1 MKLFE
6 SPVLEEFK
14 MADETNS
21 NELISAPALQEENS
35 TTNVVDSLGEVNNSD
50 SLDSNIEENLVEPDE
65 VTIEPVITSEETN
78 IADIAISDETATAI
92 DSEIGDSVDSKAE
105 LSEESEFETSEE
117 ASEVE
122 VKDSKI
128 EEAAQEKGSPEPL
141 PVKDAPK
148 KEPRTEAEILELVSK
163 LVSEIDAISVS
174 ALSADSN
181 MEAAGDLLEEKTKL
195 QEDFQDWHERRK
207 GSYAWKLVN
216 TLKTYRSDLE
226 KDEKELRDFAASE
239 SALKEGFGEATRK
252 WFMKRFWMNF
262 SISWITLFVLYLVNR
277 FSDEISTFLANAF
290 GGRSF
295 LKQGLDFALRNA
307 LGLSLRQVIGS
318 IFGISFLHFIGL
330 LFAYSR
336 RNSEH
341 SQLVAEESAAATAME
356 NGIESV
362 RNARERIDSLHPQVS
377 QVIEV
382 LSFGLHN
389 PWKIDNNSLLFTGSV
404 PNTAILPASVEVAV
418 PTIVKKSPKYEEL
431 VLRTMNKIQIAG
443 WRDQAFKKVVQ
454 ELAESIGFGANE
466 MAVRELDEDQRKS
479 GKRQLL
485 IAAGKDPA
493 PTEKI
498 GIEQVEIFTKVTQEE
513 VLPKS
518 QPQIV
523 SLRPNPLEGL
533 ELDGS
538 IGFNIQDGVS
548 KWEVYLSEI
557 ADLAAPW
564 STSTFSSKGQGQSKH
579 INVESIF
586 ISSEQV
592 NKLTKPG
599 VAGEVAV
606 RPGARPFEVAIRV
619 DFSEWCKPDEV
630 AIFSDFTATSEQIE
644 RWSRGGSTHGVTIHS
659 DGQGQ
664 EIPTAPDG
672 LVL

>member
-1 MKLFE
+1 
-6 SPVLEEFK
+6 

-35 TTNVVDSLGEVNNSD
+35 TTNVVNSLDEVNNSD

-65 VTIEPVITSEETN
+65 ATIEPVITSDETN

-122 VKDSKI
+122 VQDSKI

-262 SISWITLFVLYLVNR
+262 SISWVTLFVLYLVNR
-277 FSDEISTFLANAF
+277 FSDQISTFLANAF

-644 RWSRGGSTHGVTIHS
+644 RWSRGGSTHGVTINSDAQSDDEHSAS
-659 DGQGQ
+659 DG
-664 EIPTAPDG
+664 II
-672 LVL
+672 V

>member
-1 MKLFE
+1 
-6 SPVLEEFK
+6 

-21 NELISAPALQEENS
+21 NDLISAPALQEENS

-65 VTIEPVITSEETN
+65 VTIEPVITSKETN

-105 LSEESEFETSEE
+105 LSEESESETSEE

-122 VKDSKI
+122 VQDSKI

-163 LVSEIDAISVS
+163 LVLEIDAISVS

-216 TLKTYRSDLE
+216 TLKVYRSDLE

-277 FSDEISTFLANAF
+277 FSDQISTFLANAF

-362 RNARERIDSLHPQVS
+362 RNARERIDSLHPQVP

-382 LSFGLHN
+382 LSLGLHN

-443 WRDQAFKKVVQ
+443 WRDQAFKRVIQ

-466 MAVRELDEDQRKS
+466 MALRELDEDQRKS

-485 IAAGKDPA
+485 IVAGKDPA

-592 NKLTKPG
+592 NKLAKPE
-599 VAGEVAV
+599 VAGKVAV

-630 AIFSDFTATSEQIE
+630 AIFSDFTATPEQIE

-659 DGQGQ
+659 DAQSD
-664 EIPTAPDG
+664 DG
-672 LVL
+672 HSASDGIIV

>member
-1 MKLFE
+1 
-6 SPVLEEFK
+6 
-14 MADETNS
+14 MADQTNS
-21 NELISAPALQEENS
+21 NELISTSALQKENS
-35 TTNVVDSLGEVNNSD
+35 TTNVVDSLDEVNNSD
-50 SLDSNIEENLVEPDE
+50 FLDSNIEENLVEPDE

-105 LSEESEFETSEE
+105 LSEESESETSEE

-122 VKDSKI
+122 VQDSKI

-181 MEAAGDLLEEKTKL
+181 MEVAGDLLEEKTKL

-277 FSDEISTFLANAF
+277 FSDQISTFLANAF

-362 RNARERIDSLHPQVS
+362 RNARERIDSLHPQVP

-382 LSFGLHN
+382 LSLGLHN

-564 STSTFSSKGQGQSKH
+564 STSTFSSKGQAQSKH
-579 INVESIF
+579 IKVESIF

-630 AIFSDFTATSEQIE
+630 AIFSDFTATPEQIE
-644 RWSRGGSTHGVTIHS
+644 RWSRGGSTHGVTINSDAQSDDEHSAS
-659 DGQGQ
+659 DG
-664 EIPTAPDG
+664 II
-672 LVL
+672 V

>member
-1 MKLFE
+1 
-6 SPVLEEFK
+6 
-14 MADETNS
+14 MADQTNS
-21 NELISAPALQEENS
+21 NELISTSALQKENS

-105 LSEESEFETSEE
+105 LSEESESETSEE
-117 ASEVE
+117 ASEAE
-122 VKDSKI
+122 VQDSKI
-128 EEAAQEKGSPEPL
+128 EEDAQEIGSPEPL

-181 MEAAGDLLEEKTKL
+181 MEVAGDLLEEKTKL

-277 FSDEISTFLANAF
+277 FSDQISTFLANAF

-362 RNARERIDSLHPQVS
+362 RNARERIDSLHPQVP

-382 LSFGLHN
+382 LSLGLHN

-564 STSTFSSKGQGQSKH
+564 STSTFSSKGQAQSKH
-579 INVESIF
+579 IKVESIF

-630 AIFSDFTATSEQIE
+630 AIFSDFTATPDQIE

>member
-1 MKLFE
+1 
-6 SPVLEEFK
+6 

-277 FSDEISTFLANAF
+277 FSDQISTFLANAF

-579 INVESIF
+579 INVESILEPTKHLSFNHLNRRQVSSREYYFNTLSYFMF
-586 ISSEQV
+586 IV
-592 NKLTKPG
+592 
-599 VAGEVAV
+599 
-606 RPGARPFEVAIRV
+606 
-619 DFSEWCKPDEV
+619 
-630 AIFSDFTATSEQIE
+630 
-644 RWSRGGSTHGVTIHS
+644 STHDVIIYDCTLNLILIFLS
-659 DGQGQ
+659 
-664 EIPTAPDG
+664 
-672 LVL
+672 

>member
-1 MKLFE
+1 
-6 SPVLEEFK
+6 

-105 LSEESEFETSEE
+105 LSEEPEPETSEE
-117 ASEVE
+117 ASEAE
-122 VKDSKI
+122 VPDSKI
-128 EEAAQEKGSPEPL
+128 EEDAQEIGSPEPL

-207 GSYAWKLVN
+207 GSFAWKLVS

-239 SALKEGFGEATRK
+239 SALEEGFGEATRK

-277 FSDEISTFLANAF
+277 FSDQISTFLANAF

-362 RNARERIDSLHPQVS
+362 RNARERIDSLHPQVP

-630 AIFSDFTATSEQIE
+630 AIFSDFTATPEQIE
-644 RWSRGGSTHGVTIHS
+644 RWSRGGSTHGVTINSDAQSDDEHSAS
-659 DGQGQ
+659 DG
-664 EIPTAPDG
+664 II
-672 LVL
+672 V

>member
-1 MKLFE
+1 
-6 SPVLEEFK
+6 
-14 MADETNS
+14 MADQTNS
-21 NELISAPALQEENS
+21 NELISTSALQKENS
-35 TTNVVDSLGEVNNSD
+35 TTNVVDSLDEVNNSD
-50 SLDSNIEENLVEPDE
+50 FLDSNIEENLVEPDE

-105 LSEESEFETSEE
+105 LSEESESEASEE

-122 VKDSKI
+122 VQDSKV

-277 FSDEISTFLANAF
+277 FSDQISTFLANAF

-362 RNARERIDSLHPQVS
+362 RNARERIDSLHPQVP

-382 LSFGLHN
+382 LSLGLHN

-418 PTIVKKSPKYEEL
+418 PTSVKKSPKYEEL

-454 ELAESIGFGANE
+454 ELAESIGFGAND

-564 STSTFSSKGQGQSKH
+564 STSTFSSKGQAQSKH
-579 INVESIF
+579 IKVESIF

-592 NKLTKPG
+592 NKMTKPG

-630 AIFSDFTATSEQIE
+630 AIFSDFTATPEQIE

>member
-1 MKLFE
+1 
-6 SPVLEEFK
+6 
-14 MADETNS
+14 MADQTNS
-21 NELISAPALQEENS
+21 NELISTSALQKENS

-262 SISWITLFVLYLVNR
+262 SISWVTLFVLYLVNR
-277 FSDEISTFLANAF
+277 FSDQISTFLANAF

-341 SQLVAEESAAATAME
+341 SQLVAEESAAATAIE

-362 RNARERIDSLHPQVS
+362 RNARERIDSLHPQVP

-382 LSFGLHN
+382 LSLGLHN

>member
-1 MKLFE
+1 
-6 SPVLEEFK
+6 

-181 MEAAGDLLEEKTKL
+181 MEVAGDLLEEKTKL

-277 FSDEISTFLANAF
+277 FSDQISTFLANAF

>member
-1 MKLFE
+1 
-6 SPVLEEFK
+6 

-105 LSEESEFETSEE
+105 LSEEPESETSEE

-122 VKDSKI
+122 VQDSKI
-128 EEAAQEKGSPEPL
+128 EEDTLEKDDSEVL

-148 KEPRTEAEILELVSK
+148 KEPRTEAEILDLVGK
-163 LVSEIDAISVS
+163 LVSEIDAISFS
-174 ALSADSN
+174 ALNADSN

-362 RNARERIDSLHPQVS
+362 RNARERIDSLHPQVP

-564 STSTFSSKGQGQSKH
+564 STSTFSSKGQAQSKH
-579 INVESIF
+579 IKVESIF

-592 NKLTKPG
+592 NKMTKPG

-630 AIFSDFTATSEQIE
+630 AIFSDFTATPEQIE

>member
-1 MKLFE
+1 
-6 SPVLEEFK
+6 
-14 MADETNS
+14 MADQTTS
-21 NELISAPALQEENS
+21 NELISTSALQKENS
-35 TTNVVDSLGEVNNSD
+35 TTNVVDSLDEVNNSD
-50 SLDSNIEENLVEPDE
+50 FLDSNIEENLVEPDE

-105 LSEESEFETSEE
+105 LSEESESEASEE

-122 VKDSKI
+122 VQDSKV

-277 FSDEISTFLANAF
+277 FSDQISTFLANAF

-362 RNARERIDSLHPQVS
+362 RNARERIDSLHPQVP

-382 LSFGLHN
+382 LSLGLHN

-564 STSTFSSKGQGQSKH
+564 STSTFSSKGQAQSKH
-579 INVESIF
+579 IKVESIF

-630 AIFSDFTATSEQIE
+630 AIFSDFTATPEQIE

>member
-1 MKLFE
+1 
-6 SPVLEEFK
+6 

-122 VKDSKI
+122 VQDSKI

-262 SISWITLFVLYLVNR
+262 SISWVTLFVLYLVNR
-277 FSDEISTFLANAF
+277 FSDQISTFLANAF

>member
-1 MKLFE
+1 
-6 SPVLEEFK
+6 
-14 MADETNS
+14 MADQTNS
-21 NELISAPALQEENS
+21 NELISTSALQKENS

-105 LSEESEFETSEE
+105 LSEESESETSEE
-117 ASEVE
+117 ASEAE
-122 VKDSKI
+122 VQDSKI
-128 EEAAQEKGSPEPL
+128 EEDAQEIGSPEPL

-148 KEPRTEAEILELVSK
+148 KELRTEAEILELVSK

-181 MEAAGDLLEEKTKL
+181 MEVAGDLLEEKTKL

-277 FSDEISTFLANAF
+277 FSDQISTFLANAF

-362 RNARERIDSLHPQVS
+362 RNARERIDSLHPQVP

-382 LSFGLHN
+382 LSLGLHN

-564 STSTFSSKGQGQSKH
+564 STSTFSSKGQAQSKH
-579 INVESIF
+579 IKVESIF

-592 NKLTKPG
+592 NKMTKPG

-630 AIFSDFTATSEQIE
+630 AIFSDFTATPEQIE

>member
-1 MKLFE
+1 M
-6 SPVLEEFK
+6 V
-14 MADETNS
+14 DETNS
-21 NELISAPALQEENS
+21 NELISAPAIQEENS
-35 TTNVVDSLGEVNNSD
+35 TTNVVDSLGDVNNLD
-50 SLDSNIEENLVEPDE
+50 SSDSNIEESLVATDE
-65 VTIEPVITSEETN
+65 VTIEPVLTSEESN
-78 IADIAISDETATAI
+78 IADIAISEETATAI
-92 DSEIGDSVDSKAE
+92 DSEIDDSVDSKAE
-105 LSEESEFETSEE
+105 LSEESESEISEE
-117 ASEVE
+117 TPEVE
-122 VKDSKI
+122 AQDSKI
-128 EEAAQEKGSPEPL
+128 DEDAQEKGSPEPL

-163 LVSEIDAISVS
+163 LVLEIDAISVS
-174 ALSADSN
+174 ALNADSN
-181 MEAAGDLLEEKTKL
+181 MEVAGDLLEEKTKL

-277 FSDEISTFLANAF
+277 FSDQISTFLANAF

-356 NGIESV
+356 NGIETV
-362 RNARERIDSLHPQVS
+362 RNARERIDSLHPQVP

-382 LSFGLHN
+382 LSLGLHN

-498 GIEQVEIFTKVTQEE
+498 
-513 VLPKS
+513 
-518 QPQIV
+518 
-523 SLRPNPLEGL
+523 
-533 ELDGS
+533 
-538 IGFNIQDGVS
+538 
-548 KWEVYLSEI
+548 
-557 ADLAAPW
+557 
-564 STSTFSSKGQGQSKH
+564 
-579 INVESIF
+579 
-586 ISSEQV
+586 
-592 NKLTKPG
+592 
-599 VAGEVAV
+599 
-606 RPGARPFEVAIRV
+606 
-619 DFSEWCKPDEV
+619 
-630 AIFSDFTATSEQIE
+630 
-644 RWSRGGSTHGVTIHS
+644 
-659 DGQGQ
+659 
-664 EIPTAPDG
+664 
-672 LVL
+672 

>member
-1 MKLFE
+1 M
-6 SPVLEEFK
+6 V
-14 MADETNS
+14 DETNS
-21 NELISAPALQEENS
+21 NELISPPAILEENPA
-35 TTNVVDSLGEVNNSD
+35 TNVVESLGEVNNLD
-50 SLDSNIEENLVEPDE
+50 SLDSNIEKSPVTPDE
-65 VTIEPVITSEETN
+65 ATVESVNGLEETDVPEIEISEE
-78 IADIAISDETATAI
+78 ATTEI
-92 DSEIGDSVDSKAE
+92 DSEIDDSVDLPVEKI
-105 LSEESEFETSEE
+105 EESAFETSEE
-117 ASEVE
+117 APEVE
-122 VKDSKI
+122 AQDSKI
-128 EEAAQEKGSPEPL
+128 EVATQESDNPEAL

-163 LVSEIDAISVS
+163 LVLEIDAISVS
-174 ALSADSN
+174 TLKADSN

-277 FSDEISTFLANAF
+277 FSDQISTFLANAF

-318 IFGISFLHFIGL
+318 IFGISFLHFVGL

-341 SQLVAEESAAATAME
+341 SQLVAEESADAAAME
-356 NGIESV
+356 NGIEEV
-362 RNARERIDSLHPQVS
+362 RNARERIDSLHPQVP

-382 LSFGLHN
+382 LSLGLHN

-564 STSTFSSKGQGQSKH
+564 STSTFSSKGQAQSKH

-592 NKLTKPG
+592 NKMTKPG

-630 AIFSDFTATSEQIE
+630 AIFSDFTAKPEQIE

-659 DGQGQ
+659 DGQDQ
-664 EIPTAPDG
+664 DIPTAPDG

>member
-1 MKLFE
+1 
-6 SPVLEEFK
+6 
-14 MADETNS
+14 MADQTNS
-21 NELISAPALQEENS
+21 NELISTSALQKENS

-262 SISWITLFVLYLVNR
+262 SISWVTLFVLYLVNR
-277 FSDEISTFLANAF
+277 FSDQISTFLANAF

-606 RPGARPFEVAIRV
+606 RPGSRPFEVAIRV

>member
-1 MKLFE
+1 
-6 SPVLEEFK
+6 

-181 MEAAGDLLEEKTKL
+181 MEVAGDLLEEKTKL

-277 FSDEISTFLANAF
+277 FSDQISTFLANAF

-564 STSTFSSKGQGQSKH
+564 STSTFSSKGQAQSKH
-579 INVESIF
+579 IKVESIF

-592 NKLTKPG
+592 NKMTKPG

-630 AIFSDFTATSEQIE
+630 AIFSDFTATPEQIE

-659 DGQGQ
+659 DGQSQ

>member
-1 MKLFE
+1 
-6 SPVLEEFK
+6 

-122 VKDSKI
+122 VQDSKI

-262 SISWITLFVLYLVNR
+262 SISWVTLFVLYLVNR
-277 FSDEISTFLANAF
+277 FSDQISTFLANAF

-443 WRDQAFKKVVQ
+443 WRDQAFKKVIQ

-485 IAAGKDPA
+485 IAAGKNPA

>member
-1 MKLFE
+1 M
-6 SPVLEEFK
+6 V
-14 MADETNS
+14 DETNS
-21 NELISAPALQEENS
+21 NELISPPAILEENPA
-35 TTNVVDSLGEVNNSD
+35 TNVVESLGEVNNSD
-50 SLDSNIEENLVEPDE
+50 SLDANIEESLVTPDE
-65 VTIEPVITSEETN
+65 ATVESVNGLEETDVPEIEISEE
-78 IADIAISDETATAI
+78 ATTEI
-92 DSEIGDSVDSKAE
+92 DSEIDDSVDLPVEKI
-105 LSEESEFETSEE
+105 EESAFETSEE
-117 ASEVE
+117 APELE
-122 VKDSKI
+122 AQDSKI
-128 EEAAQEKGSPEPL
+128 EVATPESDNPEAL
-141 PVKDAPK
+141 PVEVVAK

-163 LVSEIDAISVS
+163 LVLEIDTISVS
-174 ALSADSN
+174 TLKADSN

-277 FSDEISTFLANAF
+277 FSDQISTFLANAF

-318 IFGISFLHFIGL
+318 IFGISFLHFVGL

-341 SQLVAEESAAATAME
+341 SQLVAEESADAAAME

-362 RNARERIDSLHPQVS
+362 RNARERIDSLHPQVP

-382 LSFGLHN
+382 LSLGLHN

-431 VLRTMNKIQIAG
+431 VLRTMNQIQIAG
-443 WRDQAFKKVVQ
+443 WRDQ
-454 ELAESIGFGANE
+454 SIGFGAND

-485 IAAGKDPA
+485 VAAGKDPA
-493 PTEKI
+493 PTKKI

-513 VLPKS
+513 VLPTS

-557 ADLAAPW
+557 ADLASPW
-564 STSTFSSKGQGQSKH
+564 STSTFSSKGQAQSKH
-579 INVESIF
+579 ISVESIF

-592 NKLTKPG
+592 NKMTKPG

-630 AIFSDFTATSEQIE
+630 AIFSDFTATPDQIE

-659 DGQGQ
+659 DGQDRD
-664 EIPTAPDG
+664 IPTAPDG

>member
-1 MKLFE
+1 
-6 SPVLEEFK
+6 

-262 SISWITLFVLYLVNR
+262 SISWVTLFVLYLVNR
-277 FSDEISTFLANAF
+277 FSDQISTFLANAF

-564 STSTFSSKGQGQSKH
+564 STSTFSSKGQAQSKH
-579 INVESIF
+579 IKVESIF

-592 NKLTKPG
+592 NKMTKPG

>member
-1 MKLFE
+1 
-6 SPVLEEFK
+6 
-14 MADETNS
+14 MADQTNS
-21 NELISAPALQEENS
+21 NELISTSALQKENS
-35 TTNVVDSLGEVNNSD
+35 TTNVVDSLDEVNNSD
-50 SLDSNIEENLVEPDE
+50 FLDSNIEENLVEPDE
-65 VTIEPVITSEETN
+65 VTIEPAITSEETN
-78 IADIAISDETATAI
+78 IADIAISDEIETAI
-92 DSEIGDSVDSKAE
+92 DSEIDDSVDSKAE
-105 LSEESEFETSEE
+105 LSEEPEPETSEE
-117 ASEVE
+117 VSEAE
-122 VKDSKI
+122 VQDSKI

-181 MEAAGDLLEEKTKL
+181 MEVAGDLLEEKTKL

-277 FSDEISTFLANAF
+277 FSDQISTFLANAF

-330 LFAYSR
+330 LVAFSL

-341 SQLVAEESAAATAME
+341 SQLVAEENAATAAME
-356 NGIESV
+356 NGIERV
-362 RNARERIDSLHPQVS
+362 KNARERIDSLHPQVP

-382 LSFGLHN
+382 LSLGLHN
-389 PWKIDNNSLLFTGSV
+389 PWKIDSGSLLFTGSI

-418 PTIVKKSPKYEEL
+418 PTIAKKSPKYEEL
-431 VLRTMNKIQIAG
+431 VMRTMNLIQIPG
-443 WRDQAFKKVVQ
+443 WRDQAYRKVVQ
-454 ELAESIGFGANE
+454 ELADSIGFGTNE
-466 MAVRELDEDQRKS
+466 MALRELDEDQRKT

-485 IAAGKDPA
+485 VTAGKDPA

-564 STSTFSSKGQGQSKH
+564 STSTFSPKGQAQSKH
-579 INVESIF
+579 IKVESIF

-630 AIFSDFTATSEQIE
+630 AIFSDFTATPEQIE
-644 RWSRGGSTHGVTIHS
+644 RWSRGGSTHGVTINSDAQSDDEHSAS
-659 DGQGQ
+659 DG
-664 EIPTAPDG
+664 II
-672 LVL
+672 V

>member
-1 MKLFE
+1 
-6 SPVLEEFK
+6 

-92 DSEIGDSVDSKAE
+92 DSEIDDSVDSKAE
-105 LSEESEFETSEE
+105 LSEEPEPETSEE
-117 ASEVE
+117 ASEAE
-122 VKDSKI
+122 VPDSKI
-128 EEAAQEKGSPEPL
+128 EEDAQEIGSPEPL

-148 KEPRTEAEILELVSK
+148 KELRTEAEILELVSK

-277 FSDEISTFLANAF
+277 FSDQISTFLANAF

-362 RNARERIDSLHPQVS
+362 RNARERIDSLHPQVP

-382 LSFGLHN
+382 LSLGLHN

-564 STSTFSSKGQGQSKH
+564 STSTFSSKGQAQSKH
-579 INVESIF
+579 IKVESIF

-592 NKLTKPG
+592 NKMTKPG

-630 AIFSDFTATSEQIE
+630 AIFSDFTATPEQIE

>member
-1 MKLFE
+1 
-6 SPVLEEFK
+6 
-14 MADETNS
+14 MADQTNS
-21 NELISAPALQEENS
+21 NELISTSALQKENS

-50 SLDSNIEENLVEPDE
+50 FLDSNIEENLVEPDE
-65 VTIEPVITSEETN
+65 VTIEPAITSEETN
-78 IADIAISDETATAI
+78 IADIAISDEIETAI
-92 DSEIGDSVDSKAE
+92 DSEIDDSVDSKAE
-105 LSEESEFETSEE
+105 LSEEPEPETSEE
-117 ASEVE
+117 ASEAE
-122 VKDSKI
+122 VQDSKI
-128 EEAAQEKGSPEPL
+128 EEDAQEIGSPEPL

-163 LVSEIDAISVS
+163 LVLEIDAISVS
-174 ALSADSN
+174 ALNADSN

-277 FSDEISTFLANAF
+277 FSDQISTFLANAF

-362 RNARERIDSLHPQVS
+362 RNARERIDSLHPQVP

-382 LSFGLHN
+382 LSLGLHN

-557 ADLAAPW
+557 ADLASPW
-564 STSTFSSKGQGQSKH
+564 STSTFSPKGQAQSKH
-579 INVESIF
+579 IKVESIF

-630 AIFSDFTATSEQIE
+630 AIFSDFTATPEQIE
-644 RWSRGGSTHGVTIHS
+644 RWSRGGSTHGVTINSDAQSDDEHSAS
-659 DGQGQ
+659 DG
-664 EIPTAPDG
+664 II
-672 LVL
+672 V

>member
-1 MKLFE
+1 
-6 SPVLEEFK
+6 
-14 MADETNS
+14 MADQTNS
-21 NELISAPALQEENS
+21 NELISTSALQKENS

-105 LSEESEFETSEE
+105 LSEESESETSEE
-117 ASEVE
+117 ASEAE
-122 VKDSKI
+122 VQDSKI
-128 EEAAQEKGSPEPL
+128 EEDAQEIGSPEPL

-148 KEPRTEAEILELVSK
+148 KELRTEAEILELVSK

-277 FSDEISTFLANAF
+277 FSDQISTFLANAF

-362 RNARERIDSLHPQVS
+362 RNARERIDSLHPQVP

-382 LSFGLHN
+382 LSLGLHN

>member
-1 MKLFE
+1 
-6 SPVLEEFK
+6 
-14 MADETNS
+14 MADQTNS
-21 NELISAPALQEENS
+21 NELISTSALQKENS

-262 SISWITLFVLYLVNR
+262 SISWVTLFVLYLVNR
-277 FSDEISTFLANAF
+277 FSDQISTFLANAF

-362 RNARERIDSLHPQVS
+362 RNARERIDSLHPQVP

-382 LSFGLHN
+382 LSLGLHN

>member
-1 MKLFE
+1 
-6 SPVLEEFK
+6 
-14 MADETNS
+14 MADQTNS
-21 NELISAPALQEENS
+21 NELISTSALQKENS

-362 RNARERIDSLHPQVS
+362 RNARERIDSLHPQVP

-382 LSFGLHN
+382 LSLGLPN

-454 ELAESIGFGANE
+454 ELAESIGFGAND